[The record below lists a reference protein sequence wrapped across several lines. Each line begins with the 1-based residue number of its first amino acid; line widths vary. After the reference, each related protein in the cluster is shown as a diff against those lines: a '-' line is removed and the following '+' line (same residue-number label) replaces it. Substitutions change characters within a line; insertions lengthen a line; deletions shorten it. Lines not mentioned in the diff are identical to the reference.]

1 MERETTTKII
11 LFSFTP
17 RNKIIMKKKST
28 IEVSKLFLREE
39 NNRRDIDVEFA
50 VTPSAFLLETLTWQR
65 FCVP

>member
-1 MERETTTKII
+1 
-11 LFSFTP
+11 
-17 RNKIIMKKKST
+17 MKKKST